1 MSTQQPRGLIAILA
15 LLLLSVSSVYATQR
29 PNILWIVAEDMS
41 PTLGC
46 YGDAFA
52 ITPHIDQ
59 LSDEG
64 VLYLNAFATAP
75 VCSPSRSCLING
87 LYAPSQGTHHMRSA
101 FPIPK
106 KMSGFPS
113 LLRSAGY
120 FTSNNVKTDYNSGN
134 YQEITR
140 ASWDASSDTAH
151 WRDRKKGQPF
161 FCVFNLMTSHQSRTM
176 VWPHE
181 KFLSEVQNKL
191 TESEIHDPAKV
202 CLPPYY
208 PDTPVVRKT
217 VARFYDCVTAMD
229 KQVGALLKQLE
240 DDGLAEDTIVFFY
253 SDHGSGM
260 PRHKRALL
268 DSGMHVPLIV
278 RFPKKFQDLAP
289 GKPGTKTARLVSFDD
304 FGPTALNL
312 ANVDVPD
319 YMDGKSYLGSRQD
332 KPREFVY
339 GHRDRVDEVHDL
351 ARCVRDNRYLYIR
364 NFMPHLSYNQRTFW
378 PDLGEIRHEFYRLAN
393 PVKMTA
399 PQWHFAGPSRPL
411 EELYDRQS
419 DPLNLHNLAGSNAH
433 RDVQVKMRDELFRHI
448 RDSRDL
454 GFVPE
459 AMAWEISKGTTLW
472 ELARSDGAYHQQR
485 LVEAASQVGQA
496 EERAFLANLKH
507 SDAGVRFWGAVGLT
521 ASKSLTPRA
530 VKALTAALSDSAIDV
545 RIKSADA
552 LAHHGHEKDSIPVLV
567 TALSDE
573 NMAAVQHAARTIE
586 LLGEKAKTAVPAMKA
601 CDLRMKKIRPPGTSP
616 IVVDPDKDKAMWVL
630 FSTEVFLKRFGET
643 DPDFQPIFNGK
654 DLTGWDGDPKTWHV
668 KDGAISCSGKAGNT
682 WLIWRG
688 GELEDFE
695 LRLQFRHLSGNSGV
709 QVRSIEDKKWSVV
722 GYQAEIAAQAKMGLW
737 HHSKAPEKY
746 RFALSNAGEKG
757 HIARDGVKTLT
768 RFAPAEKV
776 RQAFRPG
783 EWNEMVIVGQ
793 GPKLIQTVNG
803 VVLSE
808 LVDLDA
814 KHATGKGLLA
824 FQDHG
829 KGTVVQFRN
838 IRLKQLPAGGDES
851 QDEPIENGEAESERE

>member
-1 MSTQQPRGLIAILA
+1 MSTKQPRGLIAILA

-181 KFLSEVQNKL
+181 KFLSEVQNNL
-191 TESEIHDPAKV
+191 TESKIHDPAKV

-268 DSGMHVPLIV
+268 DSGMHVPLII

-319 YMDGKSYLGSRQD
+319 YMDGKSYLGSRQE

-378 PDLGEIRHEFYRLAN
+378 PDLGEIRHEFYRLAD

-419 DPLNLHNLAGSNAH
+419 DPLNLNNLAGSNTH
-433 RDVQVKMRDELFRHI
+433 RDVQDKMRGELFRHI

-472 ELARSDGAYHQQR
+472 ELARSDGAYNQQR

-521 ASKSLTPRA
+521 ASQSLTPRA

-586 LLGEKAKTAVPAMKA
+586 LLGEKAKSAVPAMKA
-601 CDLRMKKIRPPGTSP
+601 CDLRMKKIRPPGPSP
-616 IVVDPDKDKAMWVL
+616 IVVDPDKDKARWVL
-630 FSTEVFLKRFGET
+630 FSTEVFLKQFDET
-643 DPDFQPIFNGK
+643 DSDFQPIFNGK
-654 DLTGWDGDPKTWHV
+654 DLTGWDGDPSTWHV

-688 GELEDFE
+688 GELDDFE
-695 LRLQFRHLSGNSGV
+695 LRLQFRHVSGNSGV

-768 RFAPAEKV
+768 RFALAEKV

-851 QDEPIENGEAESERE
+851 QDEPIENGKAESERE

>member
-1 MSTQQPRGLIAILA
+1 MNTSRPYGLTFVLTLLIL
-15 LLLLSVSSVYATQR
+15 VSSVPAAQR

-46 YGDAFA
+46 YGDSFA

-64 VLYLNAFATAP
+64 VLYSNAFATAP

-202 CLPPYY
+202 VLPPYY

-278 RFPKKFQDLAP
+278 RFPKKSQDLAP

-304 FGPTALNL
+304 FGPTALSL
-312 ANVDVPD
+312 AGVDVPD

-378 PDLGEIRHEFYRLAN
+378 PDLGQIRHEFYRLAD

-399 PQWHFAGPSRPL
+399 PQWHFVGPSRPL

-496 EERAFLANLKH
+496 EERAFLANLIH

-521 ASKSLTPRA
+521 ASQSLTPRA

-586 LLGEKAKTAVPAMKA
+586 LLGEKAKSAVPAMKA

-722 GYQAEIAAQAKMGLW
+722 GYQAEIAAQTKMGLW
-737 HHSKAPEKY
+737 HQSKAPEKY

-851 QDEPIENGEAESERE
+851 QDEPIENGKAESERE

>member
-1 MSTQQPRGLIAILA
+1 MNTSRPYGLTFVLTLLIL
-15 LLLLSVSSVYATQR
+15 VSSVPAAQR

-378 PDLGEIRHEFYRLAN
+378 PDLGQIRHEFYRLAD

-419 DPLNLHNLAGSNAH
+419 DPLNLHNLADSNAH

-448 RDSRDL
+448 RDSRDI

-459 AMAWEISKGTTLW
+459 AMAWEISQGTTLW
-472 ELARSDGAYHQQR
+472 ELARGDGAYHQQR

-521 ASKSLTPRA
+521 ASQSLTPRA

-552 LAHHGHEKDSIPVLV
+552 LAQHGHEKDSIPVLV

-586 LLGEKAKTAVPAMKA
+586 LLGEKAKSAVPAMKA

-803 VVLSE
+803 VVLSA

-838 IRLKQLPAGGDES
+838 IRLKQLPAAGDES
-851 QDEPIENGEAESERE
+851 QDEPIENGKAESERE

>member
-1 MSTQQPRGLIAILA
+1 
-15 LLLLSVSSVYATQR
+15 
-29 PNILWIVAEDMS
+29 
-41 PTLGC
+41 
-46 YGDAFA
+46 
-52 ITPHIDQ
+52 
-59 LSDEG
+59 
-64 VLYLNAFATAP
+64 
-75 VCSPSRSCLING
+75 
-87 LYAPSQGTHHMRSA
+87 
-101 FPIPK
+101 
-106 KMSGFPS
+106 
-113 LLRSAGY
+113 
-120 FTSNNVKTDYNSGN
+120 
-134 YQEITR
+134 
-140 ASWDASSDTAH
+140 
-151 WRDRKKGQPF
+151 
-161 FCVFNLMTSHQSRTM
+161 
-176 VWPHE
+176 
-181 KFLSEVQNKL
+181 
-191 TESEIHDPAKV
+191 
-202 CLPPYY
+202 
-208 PDTPVVRKT
+208 
-217 VARFYDCVTAMD
+217 
-229 KQVGALLKQLE
+229 
-240 DDGLAEDTIVFFY
+240 
-253 SDHGSGM
+253 
-260 PRHKRALL
+260 
-268 DSGMHVPLIV
+268 
-278 RFPKKFQDLAP
+278 
-289 GKPGTKTARLVSFDD
+289 
-304 FGPTALNL
+304 
-312 ANVDVPD
+312 
-319 YMDGKSYLGSRQD
+319 MDGKSYLGSRQD

-351 ARCVRDNRYLYIR
+351 ARCIRDKRYLYIR
-364 NFMPHLSYNQRTFW
+364 NFMPHLGYNQRTFW
-378 PDLGEIRHEFYRLAN
+378 PDLGEIRHEFYRLADRE
-393 PVKMTA
+393 KMTA
-399 PQWHFAGPSRPL
+399 PQWHFAGPSRSL

-419 DPLNLHNLAGSNAH
+419 DPLNLHNLAGSKEH
-433 RDVQVKMRDELFRHI
+433 REVQDKMRSELFRHI

-459 AMAWEISKGTTLW
+459 AMAWEISKEKTLW
-472 ELARSDGAYHQQR
+472 ELARSDGAYNQQR
-485 LVEAASQVGQA
+485 LVKAASQVGQA
-496 EERAFLANLKH
+496 EEQNFLTNLKH
-507 SDAGVRFWGAVGLT
+507 PDAGVRFWGAVGLT
-521 ASKSLTPRA
+521 ASQSLTPRA

-552 LAHHGHEKDSIPVLV
+552 LARHGHEKESIPVLV

-573 NMAAVQHAARTIE
+573 NMAAIQHAARTIE
-586 LLGEKAKTAVPAMKA
+586 LLGERAKSAVPAMKA

-616 IVVDPDKDKAMWVL
+616 IVVEPDKDKAMWVL
-630 FSTEVFLKRFGET
+630 FSTEVFLKQFGKT

-722 GYQAEIAAQAKMGLW
+722 GYQAEIAAQEKMGLW

-814 KHATGKGLLA
+814 KHATSKGLLA

-829 KGTVVQFRN
+829 NGTVVHYKN
-838 IRLKQLPAGGDES
+838 IRLKHLPAGGDES
-851 QDEPIENGEAESERE
+851 QDAEKR